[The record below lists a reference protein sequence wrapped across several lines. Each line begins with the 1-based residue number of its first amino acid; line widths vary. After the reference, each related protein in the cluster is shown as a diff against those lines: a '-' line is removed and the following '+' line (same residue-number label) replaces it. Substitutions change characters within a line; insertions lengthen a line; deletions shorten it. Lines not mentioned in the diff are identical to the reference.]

1 MTKHKLIVNGF
12 RGLATTGLVSLLVA
26 CGGGGGEGEGGSG
39 SDDQVSG
46 GSVPIVTRGV
56 ITQLGS
62 IWVNGCRYVAAP
74 GGTYKSD
81 DDDSASFDDYEVGQL
96 VSIRGRR
103 NDDGISCVADE
114 VEYEAEIEGAAG
126 SDGKINGIEIVQTP
140 KTNNTTPGAPDPLT
154 NDDRYKVSG
163 IWIDDFTIEATFIKE
178 DDDANDEIKGIVKN
192 DGPTSF
198 DVREITFNWTGT
210 PDVSDDDFVEVHFDS
225 CVGTAPNV
233 ICNATIVEL
242 EDDVFDQAE
251 GMEVEIE
258 GAVNKDVSSCVA
270 DGITG
275 ADFKIDNICI
285 DWDSTAW
292 MDGLMGSDD
301 VVEGSRVE
309 AEGHVI
315 NGLLVA
321 EKIKG
326 RGNRVRISSV
336 AENVLSGP
344 PCTFT
349 LVEGKIS
356 VTVLDCV
363 NAFKGDADN
372 SGGPLNISNVDG
384 EEVEV
389 RGVRTNHPGEMM
401 AIRIK
406 ASGLSGGGDRH
417 EIRAEVDFGGV
428 NEIDRQVTVLG
439 VITQGVAG
447 VSGTELE
454 LNDAMYPGTLDQ
466 FLNRIDDNNDA
477 TDGPR
482 DVIDVDFD
490 IDPGDGSISSPYEAH
505 QYEIEEE
512 DD

>member
-1 MTKHKLIVNGF
+1 MNKYKMIVNGF
-12 RGLATTGLVSLLVA
+12 RGLVTTALVSLLVA
-26 CGGGGGEGEGGSG
+26 CGGGSGGG
-39 SDDQVSG
+39 SDDEASA
-46 GSVPIVTRGV
+46 GSLPVATRGV

-62 IWVNGCRYVAAP
+62 IWVTGCRYVAAP
-74 GGTYKSD
+74 GGIYKSD

-96 VSIRGRR
+96 VSIRGRK
-103 NDDGISCVADE
+103 NDDGVSCVADE
-114 VEYEAEIEGAAG
+114 VWYEAEIEGTADG
-126 SDGKINGIEIVQTP
+126 SGDINGIKIVRTP
-140 KTNNTTPGAPDPLT
+140 TTNAPGIPDPLDNGT
-154 NDDRYKVSG
+154 RYEVSG
-163 IWIDDFTIEATFIKE
+163 VWIDDLNLEATFIKV

-198 DVREITFNWTGT
+198 EVREITFNWTGT

-233 ICNATIVEL
+233 ICTATIVEL

-258 GAVNKDVSSCVA
+258 GAVDLVTSGCPA
-270 DGITG
+270 Q
-275 ADFKIDNICI
+275 ADFKVDGVCI
-285 DWDSTAW
+285 DSDSKPAQW
-292 MDGLMGSDD
+292 MDGLTQIADLARG
-301 VVEGSRVE
+301 GRVE
-309 AEGHVI
+309 AEGHMVSSSPVDY
-315 NGLLVA
+315 LRADKV
-321 EKIKG
+321 KG

-336 AENVLSGP
+336 AETVFTG

-349 LVEGKIS
+349 LIEGNIS
-356 VTVLDCV
+356 VTVLDCA
-363 NAFKGDADN
+363 NAFEGDTDSN
-372 SGGPLNISNVDG
+372 GPLTINNLAG

-389 RGVRTNHPGEMM
+389 RGVRTNVPGEMM

-417 EIRAEVDFGGV
+417 ELRAEVDIGGV
-428 NEIDRQVTVLG
+428 NKIDRQVRVMG
-439 VITQGVAG
+439 IITQGIAG

-466 FLNRIDDNNDA
+466 FLNLIDDNIDA

-482 DVIDVDFD
+482 DIIDVDFD